1 MNQTQIIIA
10 IVLVVVVAACFYI
23 LAKSSEKSD
32 YEAAKDS
39 LEIQPGPIRNE
50 QLSSELIDRIRRLQS
65 VFAEV
70 YPLSHQE
77 WLDGF
82 QRDTAP
88 EKEVALWEQMAAAY
102 ATFVEANDVG
112 PAARKEAFG
121 LLLIRSTTSDVD
133 AELSRLE
140 HLTLDQGKSLVD
152 LYEANPMPVTYQ
164 SSEQSASDDAD

>member
-1 MNQTQIIIA
+1 MNQTRIIIA
-10 IVLVVVVAACFYI
+10 IVVVVVVAACFYV
-23 LAKSSEKSD
+23 LAEFSEKSD

-39 LEIQPGPIRNE
+39 LEIQSGPIRHK
-50 QLSSELIDRIRRLQS
+50 QLSSELIDRIRRLQT

-70 YPLSHQE
+70 YPISHQE

-88 EKEVALWEQMAAAY
+88 ENEVAMWEQMAAAY
-102 ATFVEANDVG
+102 ATFLDANDVG

-133 AELSRLE
+133 SALSQLE
-140 HLTLDQGKSLVD
+140 ELTLEQGTSLID
-152 LYEANPMPVTYQ
+152 LYEASLIPVTYQ
-164 SSEQSASDDAD
+164 NAEQAASDDAD